1 MDQGRGVAKRRAED
15 GECCGLREGAGRG
28 AEMRGVGGS
37 LGFISVAQRVE
48 GGASER
54 RSFALKYELRA
65 IGVERRP
72 NKKDEVKSWT
82 RRERGRSRTGRSL
95 GAQPSR
101 VAISSWVSGPWA
113 ESRPSSTFGLAVW
126 G

>member
-1 MDQGRGVAKRRAED
+1 M
-15 GECCGLREGAGRG
+15 RG
-28 AEMRGVGGS
+28 AGGS
-37 LGFISVAQRVE
+37 LGFISVAQGVE

-54 RSFALKYELRA
+54 HSFALKDELWA

-72 NKKDEVKSWT
+72 NKKDGVKSWT
-82 RRERGRSRTGRSL
+82 RRKRGCSGTGRSL

-101 VAISSWVSGPWA
+101 VAISSWASGPWA
-113 ESRPSSTFGLAVW
+113 ESSPSSTFGLAVW